1 MPRVLRMQNH
11 GAWSEQSN
19 GVWSSQIFLF
29 ILGGGRVGEGRESRK
44 GVKVAWGGTKRE
56 VGATKAVVS
65 GVAKYVYSGCQ
76 LKSTILI
83 PQVK

>member
-1 MPRVLRMQNH
+1 M
-11 GAWSEQSN
+11 
-19 GVWSSQIFLF
+19 
-29 ILGGGRVGEGRESRK
+29 GEGRESRK

-56 VGATKAVVS
+56 VAEGEEEASETKGGADPRSFGATKAVVS
-65 GVAKYVYSGCQ
+65 GVAKYIYSGCQ

>member
-1 MPRVLRMQNH
+1 MQNH

-56 VGATKAVVS
+56 VAEGEEEASETKGGADPRSLERPKRW
-65 GVAKYVYSGCQ
+65 C
-76 LKSTILI
+76 LE
-83 PQVK
+83 